1 MDNITINGFAIAYL
15 VASLFIL
22 LSTFILW
29 LKNRKGNKAIAIY
42 YLFVVYLTFIL
53 LLNLGFI
60 LFTAEVAFPIFVI
73 ITTLPLLIYIIAKQI
88 LKSC

>member
-1 MDNITINGFAIAYL
+1 MDNITISGFAIVYL

-22 LSTFILW
+22 LSAFILW
-29 LKNRKGNKAIAIY
+29 LKNRKGNKAVY

-60 LFTAEVAFPIFVI
+60 LFTDEVAFPIFVI
-73 ITTLPLLIYIIAKQI
+73 ITTLPLLIYIIAKQL

>member
-29 LKNRKGNKAIAIY
+29 LKNRKGNKAIY